1 MSRHESREEAF
12 KALYAR
18 EASGQYTPVNDS
30 EFTRTLIQGVLDHQ
44 ESLDEQLEEQ
54 LTDWRMDRV
63 YPVERIL
70 LRLGLF
76 EILHT
81 ETNKAVVINEAVEL
95 AKEYGDEGTGA
106 FVNGILDNFQK
117 SATNGSPAD

>member
-12 KALYAR
+12 KSLYAR
-18 EASGQYTPVNDS
+18 EADGQYTPEDES
-30 EFTRTLIQGVLDHQ
+30 EFTRTLVKGVIDHQ
-44 ESLDEQLEEQ
+44 DRLDEQLSEH

-95 AKEYGDEGTGA
+95 AKEYGDDGTGA

-117 SATNGSPAD
+117 PATNGTEKT

>member
-1 MSRHESREEAF
+1 MSRRKSREEAF

-18 EASGQYTPVNDS
+18 EASGQYGPEQESD
-30 EFTRTLIQGVLDHQ
+30 FTRTLIEGVISHQ
-44 ESLDEQLEEQ
+44 DSLDEQLSEH

-63 YPVERIL
+63 YPVERVL

-106 FVNGILDNFQK
+106 FVNGILDNFE
-117 SATNGSPAD
+117 SPSPEESPSP